1 MKNLAFLTGVITV
14 SFLIFTIAFCQFETS
29 FTIMNILSI
38 IGNFLIVLMVYRVLK
53 SMTTTSKTF
62 NDWYEDQ
69 PKMKDLT
76 KLFSIRK

>member
-29 FTIMNILSI
+29 FTIMN
-38 IGNFLIVLMVYRVLK
+38 NFLIVLMVYRVLK

-69 PKMKDLT
+69 PKMKD
-76 KLFSIRK
+76 

>member
-14 SFLIFTIAFCQFETS
+14 SFLIFTIVFCQFETS
-29 FTIMNILSI
+29 FTIMNILFI

-69 PKMKDLT
+69 PKMKD
-76 KLFSIRK
+76 

>member
-14 SFLIFTIAFCQFETS
+14 SFLIFSIAFCQFETS
-29 FTIMNILSI
+29 FTIMNILFI
-38 IGNFLIVLMVYRVLK
+38 IGNLLIVLMVYRVLK

-69 PKMKDLT
+69 PKMKD
-76 KLFSIRK
+76 

>member
-29 FTIMNILSI
+29 FTIMNILFI
-38 IGNFLIVLMVYRVLK
+38 IGDFLIVLMVYRVLK

-69 PKMKDLT
+69 PKMKD
-76 KLFSIRK
+76 

>member
-29 FTIMNILSI
+29 FTNMNILFI

-69 PKMKDLT
+69 SKMKD
-76 KLFSIRK
+76 

>member
-1 MKNLAFLTGVITV
+1 MKKIAFFTGVVNV

-29 FTIMNILSI
+29 FTIMNILFI

-69 PKMKDLT
+69 PKMKD
-76 KLFSIRK
+76 

>member
-29 FTIMNILSI
+29 FTIMNILFI

-69 PKMKDLT
+69 PNMKD
-76 KLFSIRK
+76 

>member
-29 FTIMNILSI
+29 FTIMNILFI
-38 IGNFLIVLMVYRVLK
+38 IGNFLIVFMVYRVLK

-69 PKMKDLT
+69 PKMKD
-76 KLFSIRK
+76 

>member
-1 MKNLAFLTGVITV
+1 
-14 SFLIFTIAFCQFETS
+14 
-29 FTIMNILSI
+29 MNILFI

-69 PKMKDLT
+69 PKMKD
-76 KLFSIRK
+76 

>member
-14 SFLIFTIAFCQFETS
+14 SFLIFTIAYCQFETS
-29 FTIMNILSI
+29 FTIMNILFI

-69 PKMKDLT
+69 PKMKD
-76 KLFSIRK
+76 